1 MVKIVVSLLVV
12 ALSGVFAAPAPQ
24 EDPSQIQVVR
34 YENNNNDV
42 GKYTYTYELS
52 NGQIHSEAGA
62 LAEVGEGDEKVQ
74 VIVVSGSYTFVGPDG
89 ITYWVNYTADENGYH
104 PVVGTGPGGI
114 KGGDTASL
122 DPSVFK
128 SLVG

>member
-1 MVKIVVSLLVV
+1 MGSTETDFKAVY
-12 ALSGVFAAPAPQ
+12 A
-24 EDPSQIQVVR
+24 
-34 YENNNNDV
+34 
-42 GKYTYTYELS
+42 KYTISISQWKFFSLICRYELS

-62 LAEVGEGDEKVQ
+62 LAEIGEDKVQ
-74 VIVVSGSYTFVGPDG
+74 VIVVSGSYTYVGPDG
-89 ITYWVNYTADENGYH
+89 ITYWVNYTADENGFH

-114 KGGDTASL
+114 KSGDTASL

>member
-1 MVKIVVSLLVV
+1 MTC
-12 ALSGVFAAPAPQ
+12 
-24 EDPSQIQVVR
+24 R
-34 YENNNNDV
+34 
-42 GKYTYTYELS
+42 YELS

-62 LAEVGEGDEKVQ
+62 LAEVGEDKVP

-89 ITYWVNYTADENGYH
+89 ITYWVNYTADENGFH